1 MRYAIA
7 CLGLLMGLSGWCA
20 DDPLQQRITYDRPA
34 QRLKTLLHEL
44 SQQTQLKLSAA
55 PPLDAETVLVAV
67 QDLPLETLMAH
78 LAEVMDGEWLREA
91 EGVYRLSRT
100 PKVMEAR
107 RRADREAIVDELRR
121 VVEGSDFRRMLEPLT
136 REAVVARVERI
147 RERLRAL
154 VDEPR
159 EGIDLWSWHNE
170 LQETE
175 WHPMEPQH
183 RLLHRL
189 IAGLDFRVLADI
201 PLGERRVFSHVSGR
215 YLLPLRVDW
224 VSLLRQWASE
234 RAIFEGVLT
243 DPRHQFTESDKKAME
258 DYWLS
263 ALLTLE
269 GKRTPTRVYLEV
281 IRMSSDPWT
290 FAFLLYLAD
299 DEGRI
304 VDMASQHLFL
314 SGDRE
319 AREQWV
325 EQQIQ
330 RDRTLGKPVEWR
342 DETLQWLNAWQVA
355 RKRGAVQPLPEL
367 LDPAKYEP
375 LRFVA
380 TDVLRSYARHR
391 EVGLVALLDDR
402 MLFWNEEKSVSPQ
415 QLVHFL
421 GGDWWQLRVVEG
433 VLLVKPR
440 QSSLFW
446 NTRENRVETS
456 RWVHRVVQR
465 GYVSLEDSIE
475 GVSNPILGDLYS
487 EALVP
492 RRRTSTPTVYRQ
504 YTSLLKLL
512 AADVLAADGSQL
524 QLPLNR
530 LSRAQIQQLES
541 LIYNHAGNNFVE
553 ASDDGAFVQT
563 IDQYGRAA
571 VPLPHAHLPN
581 GLPPDATLRCFV
593 RSTKGVLTER
603 SGVGIWG
610 YFFPM
615 WRVRIALQ
623 DVNLALPEDVDDRD
637 RVQNALLLPAWE
649 DTMHLQVV
657 LPPKNQI
664 RLFCYS
670 VSDLQ
675 GHRPMRATLEPV
687 RLEQLPPEW
696 LMPPETS
703 EEP

>member
-34 QRLKTLLHEL
+34 QTLKTLLREL

-55 PPLDAETVLVAV
+55 PPLDAEIVLVAV

-78 LAEVMDGEWLREA
+78 LADVVDGEWLREDA
-91 EGVYRLSRT
+91 GVYRLSRT
-100 PKVMEAR
+100 PKVRDAC
-107 RRADREAIVDELRR
+107 RRADREAVVGELRR

-159 EGIDLWSWHNE
+159 EGIDLWFWHNE

-201 PLGERRVFSHVSGR
+201 PLGERRVFSNVSGR

-224 VSLLRQWASE
+224 RSLLRQWASE
-234 RAIFEGVLT
+234 RAVFEGVLT

-263 ALLTLE
+263 ALLTLKE
-269 GKRTPTRVYLEV
+269 KRTPTRVYLEV

-304 VDMASQHLFL
+304 VDMASQHLF
-314 SGDRE
+314 SRGDAE
-319 AREQWV
+319 WV
-325 EQQIQ
+325 EQQMQ

-355 RKRGAVQPLPEL
+355 RKRGTVQPLPEV

-415 QLVHFL
+415 QLVVFL

-456 RWVHRVVQR
+456 RWVHRIVQR

-487 EALVP
+487 EALIP
-492 RRRTSTPTVYRQ
+492 RRWIDTPIVYRRAAPFLKPLMANALASSG
-504 YTSLLKLL
+504 SLFH
-512 AADVLAADGSQL
+512 
-524 QLPLNR
+524 LPLNR
-530 LSRAQIQQLES
+530 LSSTQIQQLES
-541 LIYNHAGNNFVE
+541 IIYNQVGADFFFAE
-553 ASDDGAFVQT
+553 ASEDGRFEWV
-563 IDQYGRAA
+563 IDQYDKAA

-581 GLPPDATLRCFV
+581 GLPQDATLRYSV
-593 RSTKGVLTER
+593 RSAEGVLTER

-610 YFFPM
+610 YFFP
-615 WRVRIALQ
+615 V
-623 DVNLALPEDVDDRD
+623 
-637 RVQNALLLPAWE
+637 
-649 DTMHLQVV
+649 
-657 LPPKNQI
+657 
-664 RLFCYS
+664 
-670 VSDLQ
+670 
-675 GHRPMRATLEPV
+675 
-687 RLEQLPPEW
+687 
-696 LMPPETS
+696 
-703 EEP
+703 